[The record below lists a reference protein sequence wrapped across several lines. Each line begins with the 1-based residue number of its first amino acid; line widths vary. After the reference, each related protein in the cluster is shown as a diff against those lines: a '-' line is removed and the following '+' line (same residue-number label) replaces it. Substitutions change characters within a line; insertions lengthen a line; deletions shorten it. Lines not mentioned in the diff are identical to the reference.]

1 MKKGSRNRQVV
12 FVKWAEPTS
21 RDALSTLQE
30 KKDTLCWLG
39 VCLWTAGRGREGSTL
54 TVADYVASND
64 WLVMNWKNFVGKWP
78 WPTSSFPLEFV
89 WIGWGKS
96 QNISPSTCYV
106 ILRMTWN
113 TGKHFIRCGVFYY
126 YSSWHIK
133 VPQVF
138 KIFSLFGLLRIS
150 TQCSK
155 LHYLK

>member
-21 RDALSTLQE
+21 RDVLSTLQE

-39 VCLWTAGRGREGSTL
+39 VWLWTVGRGRESSTL

-64 WLVMNWKNFVGKWP
+64 WLVMNWKNFVRKWP

-89 WIGWGKS
+89 WIGRGKS
-96 QNISPSTCYV
+96 QNISPRTCDI
-106 ILRMTWN
+106 ILRMAWN
-113 TGKHFIRCGVFYY
+113 TRKCFFFRRGVFYC
-126 YSSWHIK
+126 YSSLYIK

-138 KIFSLFGLLRIS
+138 KLFRLCEFLRIS
-150 TQCSK
+150 T
-155 LHYLK
+155 